1 MRIDLETAKLFPP
14 EMIYRLKFLPLGWKD
29 GRLQVAM
36 VEPENP
42 LYREEI
48 EDFINARILPIK
60 ITQEEF
66 EEELRRADLVKGVL
80 EEASA
85 EFAGEEVMEVAEEEV
100 SVETLTLQEASIVK
114 LVNSIVFTAVHRGAS
129 DIHIEAT
136 DRVVKVKY
144 RIDGV
149 LYPAMEPI
157 HKKFHAG
164 IISRIKVMADLDIAE
179 RRIPQ
184 DGRFQ
189 LKIKGKKIDFRVS
202 ILPGI
207 HGEECV
213 IRILDKEYLA
223 SSFKELT
230 LDKLGF
236 DEEIIRKIRKHIRL
250 PYGMFLVTGPTG
262 SGKTTT
268 LYAALNEIVTEEEK
282 IITIEDPVEY
292 NIPGILQI
300 PVNEKKGLTFARGL
314 RSILRHDPD
323 KIMVGE
329 IRDPETAEIAVQAA
343 LTGHLV
349 MTTVHANNVFDVI
362 SRFVHMGVDLHSLVS
377 ALNAVLAQRLVRKL
391 CPYCKVETKLKE
403 EELMENGLDP
413 EKYRDHIFYRPTGC
427 EFCSH
432 TGYRGRMAIGEF
444 LELSDTIKEMIV
456 DRKPAR
462 LIKQE
467 ARRQGMR
474 FIRESGVDKV
484 LAGETSLDELNKV
497 TFVSLEK

>member
-1 MRIDLETAKLFPP
+1 MKIDLELARNFPP
-14 EMIYRLKFLPLGWKD
+14 EMIYRIKFLPMGWKN
-29 GRLQVAM
+29 GRLEVAM

-42 LYREEI
+42 LFREEI
-48 EDFINARILPIK
+48 ESFIGARILPIK
-60 ITQEEF
+60 IKEEEF
-66 EEELRRADLVKGVL
+66 EEEIKRADLVKGVL
-80 EEASA
+80 EEAS
-85 EFAGEEVMEVAEEEV
+85 EKFAGEELMEVKEEEV
-100 SVETLTLQEASIVK
+100 SVESLTLQESSIVK
-114 LVNSIVFTAVHRGAS
+114 LVNSIVFSAVHRGAS

-136 DRVVKVKY
+136 DKNVKIKY

-149 LYPAMEPI
+149 LYQAMEPI
-157 HKKFHAG
+157 LKRFHSG

-179 RRIPQ
+179 KRVPQ

-189 LKIKGKKIDFRVS
+189 LRIKGKKIDFRVS

-213 IRILDKEYLA
+213 IRILDKEHLA
-223 SSFKELT
+223 TSFRDLT

-236 DEEIIRKIRKHIRL
+236 DDDIVRKIRKHIRL

-292 NIPGILQI
+292 SVPGILQI

-323 KIMVGE
+323 RIMVGE
-329 IRDPETAEIAVQAA
+329 IRDAETAEIAVQAA

-362 SRFVHMGVDLHSLVS
+362 SRFVHMGIDLHSLVS
-377 ALNAVLAQRLVRKL
+377 ALNAVLAQRLVRRL
-391 CPYCKVETKLKE
+391 CDNCKVSVTLKE
-403 EELMENGLDP
+403 EVLRENGLDP
-413 EKYRDHIFYRPTGC
+413 EKYSSHVFYTSGGC
-427 EFCSH
+427 EFCNN

-444 LELSDTIKEMIV
+444 LELSDRIKEMIV
-456 DRKPAR
+456 ERKPAR

-467 ARRQGMR
+467 ARKQGME
-474 FIRESGVDKV
+474 FIREKGMKRV
-484 LAGETSLDELNKV
+484 LEGITSLEELNKV
-497 TFVSLEK
+497 SFASLEK